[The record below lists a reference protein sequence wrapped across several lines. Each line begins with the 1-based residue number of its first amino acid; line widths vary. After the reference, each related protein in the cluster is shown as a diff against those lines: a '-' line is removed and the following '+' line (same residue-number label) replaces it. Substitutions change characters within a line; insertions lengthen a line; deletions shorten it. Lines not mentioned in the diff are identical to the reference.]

1 MELVEE
7 DNREKNLAI
16 AGKIWPSETEL
27 TLGTDSLAAIQVLA
41 LAFVMMFV
49 IHIWKERPET
59 SLLVF
64 GAVSILAMLLLSL
77 WSQHNISLEK
87 KGKRIH
93 NEKLLNSFSNV
104 TARFQPRRPDA
115 GER

>member
-64 GAVSILAMLLLSL
+64 GAVTILAMLLLSL

-93 NEKLLNSFSNV
+93 KEKLLNSFSNV